1 MRTAVVPT
9 QSGFPRW
16 LHSNPCKDRAQVL
29 GEMKKAEPHHGER
42 WQRVSK
48 DPQNAHASLETI
60 LKKVIL
66 DIDNQPAP

>member
-1 MRTAVVPT
+1 M
-9 QSGFPRW
+9 
-16 LHSNPCKDRAQVL
+16 QVL
-29 GEMKKAEPHHGER
+29 EEMKKAEPHHGER

-60 LKKVIL
+60 LRKVIL